1 MRDYYSE
8 KLSSDRLKRVY
19 DVASPRVRQYLESEI
34 KYVVDR
40 IKPDDCVLELGCGYG
55 RVLRDLCDT
64 AGMVLGIDSSVSSVI
79 MAKDDLAGSP
89 NVRLSAMNAGW
100 LGFANDRFD
109 IVACIQN
116 GISAFKVE
124 PRDLVAE
131 SVRVTRP
138 GGRVLLSSYSDKF
151 WDDRLEWFET
161 QAAEGLLGEIDYDAT
176 GDGVIIC
183 KDGFR
188 ATTFNS
194 DDFARLASALDLEYR
209 IEEVDESSLFCELT
223 V

>member
-34 KYVVDR
+34 KCVVDR

-55 RVLRDLCDT
+55 RVLRDLCDP
-64 AGMVLGIDSSVSSVI
+64 AGMVFGIDSSVSSVI
-79 MAKDDLAGSP
+79 MAKDDLAGLP

-100 LGFANDRFD
+100 LGFGDDRFD

-131 SVRVTRP
+131 TVRVTRP

-151 WDDRLEWFET
+151 WDDRLEWFEM

-176 GDGVIIC
+176 GDGVIVC

-188 ATTFNS
+188 ATTFRS
-194 DDFARLASALDLEYR
+194 DDFARLASELDLKYR
-209 IEEVDESSLFCELT
+209 IEEVDESSLFCELI

>member
-79 MAKDDLAGSP
+79 MAKDDLAGLP